1 MYANV
6 PAANRLLASLPASQ
20 QRAFLRRLDK
30 VPLRLHETL
39 CQPDQRHAHVYF
51 PTGGMISMVQVTG
64 AGDTVEAGVVGK
76 EGMVGLSLLLGSDT
90 SLFTALVQVPGTAL
104 RLEADAFR
112 AEVERNAAL
121 RRVLLRY
128 AEAFLA
134 MLLQT
139 ATCDHFH
146 TVDKRVCY
154 WLLMTHDRV
163 EADEFPITHKL
174 LGRMLGVRRATV
186 TEAAQK
192 LQRAGLV
199 RYGNGRVKIH
209 DRAGLEAAACECYA
223 RLRSRHERLLPPD
236 QPRAKR
242 GRT

>member
-1 MYANV
+1 LSARQEQ
-6 PAANRLLASLPASQ
+6 AL
-20 QRAFLRRLDK
+20 LRRLEA

-39 CQPDQRHAHVYF
+39 CQPDQRHGHVYF
-51 PTGGMISMVQVTG
+51 PTGGMISMVHVTG
-64 AGDTVEAGVVGK
+64 CGDTVEAGVVGK
-76 EGMVGLSLLLGSDT
+76 EGMVGVSLLLGSDR
-90 SLFTALVQVPGTAL
+90 SLFTALVQAPGSAL

-112 AEVERNAAL
+112 TEVERNADL

-134 MLLQT
+134 MLAQT

-163 EADEFPITHKL
+163 GSDEFPITHKL

-199 RYGNGRVKIH
+199 RYGNGRVTIR
-209 DRAGLEAAACECYA
+209 DRAGLESAACECYA
-223 RLRSRHERLLPPD
+223 RLCSRFERLLPAAR
-236 QPRAKR
+236 PRAKK
-242 GRT
+242 GRA

>member
-20 QRAFLRRLDK
+20 QRAFSRHLED

-39 CQPDQRHAHVYF
+39 CQPDQRHGHVYF

-64 AGDTVEAGVVGK
+64 TGDTVEAGVVGK
-76 EGMVGLSLLLGSDT
+76 EGMVGVSLLLGSDT
-90 SLFTALVQVPGTAL
+90 SLFTALVQAPGAAL
-104 RLEADAFR
+104 RLEAEAFR
-112 AEVERNAAL
+112 AEVEHNAAL

-128 AEAFLA
+128 AEAFVA
-134 MLLQT
+134 MLAQT

-163 EADEFPITHKL
+163 GTDEFPITHKL

-199 RYGNGRVKIH
+199 RYGNGRVTIH
-209 DRAGLEAAACECYA
+209 DRAGLEATACECYA
-223 RLRSRHERLLPPD
+223 RLRDRFQRLFPAERA
-236 QPRAKR
+236 RAKR
-242 GRT
+242 GRA